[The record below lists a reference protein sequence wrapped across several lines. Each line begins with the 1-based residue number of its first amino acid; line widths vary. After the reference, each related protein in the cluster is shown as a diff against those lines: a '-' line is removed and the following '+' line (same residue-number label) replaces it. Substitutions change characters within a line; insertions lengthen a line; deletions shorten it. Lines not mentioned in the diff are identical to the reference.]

1 NTGAPVDGINL
12 SWELGSGEH
21 LWRLDLGAGTS
32 SARVSGRRV
41 DVKRSLVGA
50 LQWQHGAWTG
60 RVAAADFQVDLDIP
74 RLLSA
79 SLEAQ
84 CANCA

>member
-1 NTGAPVDGINL
+1 
-12 SWELGSGEH
+12 
-21 LWRLDLGAGTS
+21 
-32 SARVSGRRV
+32 RRV

-84 CANCA
+84 CANCADVLPQRAASRGLRGRLVTAMLVWDQQPWEWSV